1 MQDLFGTTSLIVGG
15 SSGIGRAMA
24 GLVVARG
31 GEVILAARRRQMLD
45 RAVEEL
51 GAAARAQMLDVTDP
65 AAIRRLATSLAP
77 ASVDHLFVTAATLA
91 HGPFASQPIDAVQT
105 MFQSK
110 FWGAYALCQAM
121 LPRMRA
127 GGSIT
132 LVSGVLS
139 RRPAAN
145 CAALGAACAAIEAL
159 ARGLALEL
167 GPGLR
172 VNCIAPGMVRSALHD
187 NLPDARRQAVFSAT
201 GASLPAG
208 RIGKPCEIAQAAIMA
223 ATNGYMTGAVIDIDG
238 GHMVRQYA
246 SAV

>member
-15 SSGIGRAMA
+15 SSGIGRAVA

-31 GEVILAARRRQMLD
+31 GEVVLAARRQQLLD
-45 RAVEEL
+45 RAVAEL
-51 GAAARAQMLDVTDP
+51 GAAARAQTLDITDP
-65 AAIRRLATSLAP
+65 AGIERLAASLPP
-77 ASVDHLFVTAATLA
+77 ASVDHLFITAATIA
-91 HGPFASQPIDAVQT
+91 HGPFANQPIDAVQA

-110 FWGAYALCQAM
+110 FWGAYALCQAV
-121 LPRMRA
+121 LPRMRT

-132 LVSGVLS
+132 FVSGVLS
-139 RRPAAN
+139 RRPAVN

-167 GPGLR
+167 GPDLR

-187 NLPDARRQAVFSAT
+187 HLPDARREAVFSAT

-208 RIGKPCEIAQAAIMA
+208 RIGKSCEIAQAAVMA
-223 ATNGYMTGAVIDIDG
+223 ATNGYLTGAVIDVDG
-238 GHMVRQYA
+238 GHMVRQFA
-246 SAV
+246 TAV